1 MQSSNILALLSC
13 PSCGAAMRLN
23 PPSTPGRSWL
33 AVVPCKSCRSYG
45 AYMVTDGGAARSW
58 VLRRS
63 ILDPP
68 VMR

>member
-1 MQSSNILALLSC
+1 
-13 PSCGAAMRLN
+13 MRLN